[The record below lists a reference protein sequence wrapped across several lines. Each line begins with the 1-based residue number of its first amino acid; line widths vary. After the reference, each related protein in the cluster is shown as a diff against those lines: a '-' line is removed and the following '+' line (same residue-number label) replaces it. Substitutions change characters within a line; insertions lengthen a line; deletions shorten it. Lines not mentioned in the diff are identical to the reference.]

1 MIGRFEHDG
10 HVFCGEISGSSV
22 ASIDRTYDLS
32 ELRVLSPINPSK
44 IVCIG
49 LNYFDHARELKLE
62 IPGRPL
68 IFLKPPSSVIGPSE
82 SIVYPTS
89 STRVDYEGELAV
101 IIGQRCRRVRDPEK
115 VILGYTCFND
125 VTARDLQALDGQWT
139 RSKSY
144 DTFAPLGPYIAT
156 DLDSSHLSI
165 VTRVNGQIRQDS
177 NVSNLIFDVNYLVRF
192 ISQIMTLE
200 AGDIIATG
208 TPAGVGPLKPGDTV
222 EVAIQHIGTLMNNVI
237 SQQDDANLL
246 RCNVGI

>member
-1 MIGRFEHDG
+1 MIGRFERDG
-10 HVFCGEISGSSV
+10 RVFCGEISGSSV
-22 ASIDRTYDLS
+22 ASTDGTYDLS

-49 LNYFDHARELKLE
+49 LNYFDHARELQLE
-62 IPGRPL
+62 TPERPL
-68 IFLKPPSSVIGPSE
+68 IFLKPPSSVIGPSA

-156 DLDSSHLSI
+156 DLDSLHLSI
-165 VTRVNGQIRQDS
+165 VTRVNGQIKQDS

-192 ISQIMTLE
+192 ISHIMTLE

-222 EVAIQHIGTLMNNVI
+222 EVAIQQIGTLINNVI
-237 SQQDDANLL
+237 SQQDDADLL
-246 RCNVGI
+246 RCNAGI